1 MAISQQSV
9 NRIADSLTEDF
20 SVFLQCE
27 RFDEISEL
35 LASAADEFIGRE
47 LGDLDEQLY
56 VDLVYALMQRVTV
69 A

>member
-56 VDLVYALMQRVTV
+56 VDLVHALMQRVTV